1 MDIYVRKNNENSLKV
16 ECTGAVAYE
25 LYEHF
30 SFMVPGAKFMPQ
42 YRSGSWDGYIHL
54 FNSKDKTLPL
64 GLLMDL
70 LKFAKRNSYSIEFD
84 RDEFRR
90 VFSDEEI
97 ADYKSRLPE
106 LTKYDLSGFY
116 SYQWEAVE
124 MCLRTNRLLVC
135 SPTGSG
141 KSSVIYLLTR
151 FLIENIMGD
160 ILIVVPTISL
170 TTQLKG
176 DFQSY
181 VNDDFDVDTHI
192 SLMGGGNKAENK
204 RVLISTWQSLIKQPT
219 SFFRRFSG
227 GALIVDE
234 CHLAEAKSITT
245 IVQRLPETKFKFGFT
260 GTIADA
266 KCSELQLKGLFG
278 PIYQTKTTK
287 ELQDEGVLSD
297 LEIRVTKLKYPKIER
312 DGFWALSPDYQKEV
326 DWLSKHPTRNKFIAD
341 LALSQSPN
349 NTLILYN
356 FIEHGK
362 TLYNLIREIREDS
375 VYLIN
380 GNTPPDER
388 ERIRELTEEGKGVI
402 IVASSALFSTGVNIR
417 NLTTLIFAH
426 SYKAKIRNLQSIGR
440 SLRLHQDK
448 EKAILY
454 DITDDLSKG
463 RKSNTTLR
471 HMIERVKIYQREGF
485 DYVLNEVTFDELH
498 LFQPNS

>member
-1 MDIYVRKNNENSLKV
+1 MTLDIIVRKKNENYLQID
-16 ECTGAVAYE
+16 CPGAIAYE
-25 LYEHF
+25 LYDHF

-42 YRSGSWDGYIHL
+42 YRSGSWDGYVHL
-54 FNSKDKTLPL
+54 FSSREKTLPF

-70 LKFAKRNSYSIEFD
+70 MKFAKRNSYSIEFD

-90 VFSDEEI
+90 IFSDEEI
-97 ADYKSRLPE
+97 SDYKSRLPE
-106 LTKYDLSGFY
+106 LTKYDLSSFY

-124 MCLRTNRLLVC
+124 MCLRTNRLLIC

-141 KSSVIYLLTR
+141 KSQVIYLLTR
-151 FLIENIMGD
+151 FLIENNEGN

-181 VNDDFDVDTHI
+181 VNDEFDVEANV
-192 SLMGGGNKAENK
+192 SLLGGGNKAENK
-204 RVLISTWQSLIKQPT
+204 RVLISTWQSLIKQPS
-219 SFFRRFSG
+219 SFFGRFAK

-245 IVQRLPETKFKFGFT
+245 IVQRLPDTKFKFGFT

-287 ELQDEGVLSD
+287 ELQKEGVLSD
-297 LEIRVTKLKYPKIER
+297 LEIRVTKLKYPKIEI

-326 DWLSKHPTRNKFIAD
+326 DWLSKHPSRNEFIAN
-341 LALSQSPN
+341 LALSQSPK

-362 TLYNLIREIREDS
+362 NLYDILREGREES
-375 VYLIN
+375 HTYLIN
-380 GNTPPDER
+380 GSTPPNER
-388 ERIRELTEEGKGVI
+388 ERIRDLTERENGVI
-402 IVASSALFSTGVNIR
+402 IIASSALFSTGVNIR

-440 SLRLHQDK
+440 SLRIHKDK

-471 HMIERVKIYQREGF
+471 HMVERVKIYQREGF
-485 DYVLNEVTFDELH
+485 DYVLNEVTLDELCI
-498 LFQPNS
+498 L